1 MKRTI
6 ALTLA
11 LLLAGCLWTGA
22 LADLRTETEE
32 AARAILRSNGGA
44 LLNALKRVPAAV
56 ETAYEAEAPARNG
69 SSAGSLLTADGSAI
83 LAALKGQPAQEPES
97 AAEAEEVP
105 AGNGSLD
112 SLLTADGS
120 AILAALSGEP
130 APRAEIAAEAGEAP
144 AGNGSLDSLL
154 TADGSAILAALSGEP
169 APRTETAVEAPVYG
183 SSPAADTPV
192 SEAARAILGANP
204 IRILS
209 ALQNADAADT
219 QRWAET
225 VPAVETGTP
234 DEEPEL
240 IEEPEPA
247 IPEDAEDR
255 PVGET
260 FYNILDKVHEI
271 FKTP

>member
-44 LLNALKRVPAAV
+44 LLNALKSVPAAV
-56 ETAYEAEAPARNG
+56 ETAYEAEAPAGNG

-97 AAEAEEVP
+97 AAEAEEV
-105 AGNGSLD
+105 
-112 SLLTADGS
+112 
-120 AILAALSGEP
+120 
-130 APRAEIAAEAGEAP
+130 P

-247 IPEDAEDR
+247 IPEDAEER